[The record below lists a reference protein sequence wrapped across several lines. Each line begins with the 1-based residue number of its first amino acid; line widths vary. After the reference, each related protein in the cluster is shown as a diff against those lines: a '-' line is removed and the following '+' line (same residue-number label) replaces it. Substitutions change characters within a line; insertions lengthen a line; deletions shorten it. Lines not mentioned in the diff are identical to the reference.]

1 LSPSSAYVPLVGWTR
16 HHRVTSQRHLFA
28 PPRTD
33 EVASAVNLG
42 GVFYFHRSADVLSSG
57 DTRPERIDDDSVSSR
72 TMAVVTQ

>member
-1 LSPSSAYVPLVGWTR
+1 VVLSQ
-16 HHRVTSQRHLFA
+16 QRCLFT

-42 GVFYFHRSADVLSSG
+42 GVFYFHRSVDVLSSG
-57 DTRPERIDDDSVSSR
+57 DTGPKRIDDDSVSSR